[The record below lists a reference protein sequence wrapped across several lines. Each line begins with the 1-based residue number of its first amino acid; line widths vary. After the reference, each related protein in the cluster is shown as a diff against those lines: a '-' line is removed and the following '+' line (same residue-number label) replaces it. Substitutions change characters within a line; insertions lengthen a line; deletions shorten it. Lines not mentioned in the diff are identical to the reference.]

1 MQDKET
7 VHKEPNKFSKSV
19 GSGMKTV
26 FGSKGRTYYVLEH
39 KAGSEKHRA
48 GELQAIIIDYVEL
61 GRLPQCQVCF
71 GETFPTVSRQH
82 AAIYREGNSWM
93 LKHLSKSNPTLING
107 RPVKDKW
114 YLQSGDEIQLS
125 MEGPKL
131 GFIIPSNPF
140 VNSIGLSRRLSLF
153 RQQALK
159 PYKRVLVILSVVF
172 LIAICSAAFFIYQMN
187 EKRKQDTAVVNK
199 KFIESE
205 RQRIT
210 DSLGYQKAIA
220 NLKAMQER
228 KIQDIYKELENSK
241 IEYNERVSQI
251 EVNFK
256 TIKLDQNFQNI
267 YDQFTPYV
275 YFLQV
280 EEFNIIQADGTSG
293 TLDINW
299 TGSGFLLND
308 GRFVTARHCIQFWRV
323 LKQEYEE
330 QPDLLKNILIANLTE
345 QNGGKIIVKFKATSP
360 KNSFTFS
367 SDSAILNDYHDKYES
382 IGTADD
388 GTPIKFHILSQDNTD
403 IAYIP
408 TMLKESKLQ
417 SDTDLSNRL
426 EAMQKVIVLGY
437 SYGND
442 LQSTGTLYPLMS
454 ESKVAQPRL
463 VNGLINLSDRNFG
476 PGCSGGPV
484 ITEKDNTYYVVGV
497 VSAGLG
503 SEIGIIVPI
512 SAIK

>member
-1 MQDKET
+1 MSDKET

-19 GSGMKTV
+19 GAGMKTV
-26 FGSKGRTYYVLEH
+26 FGSKGRTYYILEH

-48 GELQAIIIDYVEL
+48 GEMQEIIIDYVEL
-61 GRLPQCQVCF
+61 GRNPSCQVCF

-82 AAIYREGNSWM
+82 AAIYREGNTWM
-93 LKHLSKSNPTLING
+93 LKHLSKNNPTLING
-107 RPVKDKW
+107 QPVKDKW
-114 YLQSGDEIQLS
+114 HLQSGDEIQLS
-125 MEGPKL
+125 IEGPKL

-153 RQQALK
+153 RNQALK
-159 PYKRVLVILSVVF
+159 PYKQVLATLSSVF
-172 LIAICSAAFFIYQMN
+172 LIAICSLTFIIYQMN
-187 EKRKQDTAVVNK
+187 KKQKLDIESVNK

-205 RQRIT
+205 KQRKT
-210 DSLGYQKAIA
+210 DSVNYQKAITDLRTM
-220 NLKAMQER
+220 NEK
-228 KIQDIYKELENSK
+228 KIREIYKELDNSK
-241 IEYNERVSQI
+241 ILNERISQI

-256 TIKLDQNFQNI
+256 TNKLNQNFQNI
-267 YDQFTPYV
+267 YEQLTPFV

-280 EEFNIIQADGTSG
+280 EEFKIIQPDGTSG

-323 LKQEYEE
+323 LKQEYIE

-360 KNSFTFS
+360 KDSFTFS
-367 SDSAILNDYHDKYES
+367 SDRAIFNDYRDKYES

-388 GTPIKFHILSQDNTD
+388 GTPIKFRIISQDNTD
-403 IAYIP
+403 IAFVP
-408 TMLKESKLQ
+408 TALKESKLQ
-417 SDTDLSNRL
+417 SDVGLSNNL
-426 EAMQKVIVLGY
+426 EALQKVIVLGY
-437 SYGND
+437 SYGID
-442 LQSTGTLYPLMS
+442 LQNSGALYPLIS
-454 ESKVAQPRL
+454 ESKVALPGL

-484 ITEKDNTYYVVGV
+484 ITEKDNTYFVVGV

-512 SAIK
+512 STIK